1 MVFNSTSIKLGFQP
15 SIRSL
20 SPPLLHWW
28 VKDSANETSEPQWW
42 KTPPSLF
49 LQQSSGLFSPAD
61 YMTLFTVIRERELAA
76 VSMENTRHC
85 RGEMTRLDKWL
96 DKRLHTSGQETLKI
110 FQKLSVWQRRRH
122 TLEQTPPEWRFGSSV
137 ACQCQLML
145 ASGPPATTS
154 RVCQTEQ

>member
-1 MVFNSTSIKLGFQP
+1 MVFNSTSLTSIKLGFQP

-28 VKDSANETSEPQWW
+28 VKDSPNETSEPQRW

-61 YMTLFTVIRERELAA
+61 YMTLLTVIRERELAA
-76 VSMENTRHC
+76 VSMENTRHF
-85 RGEMTRLDKWL
+85 RGEM
-96 DKRLHTSGQETLKI
+96 RLHTSECVTTETT
-110 FQKLSVWQRRRH
+110 H
-122 TLEQTPPEWRFGSSV
+122 TRPTPPEWRFGSSV
-137 ACQCQLML
+137 ACQCQLMS